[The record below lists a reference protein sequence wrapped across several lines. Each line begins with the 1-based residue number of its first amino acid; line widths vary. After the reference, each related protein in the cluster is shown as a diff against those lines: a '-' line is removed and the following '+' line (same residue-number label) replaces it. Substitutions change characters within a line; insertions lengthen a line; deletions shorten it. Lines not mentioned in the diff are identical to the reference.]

1 MKAMTDSSVIRLR
14 EVTRSFGE
22 KQVLKGVS
30 FEVSKGEIFGLLG
43 PSGAGKTTIINILT
57 GQLSCGGS
65 AEIFG
70 VSCGKIGRE
79 VYRRTG
85 AVLDNCGLY
94 ERLSCADN
102 LRLHAR
108 IHRVDFSRIQEALTQ
123 VGLEGCEG
131 KKVKALSKGMKQ
143 RLALARA
150 ILHSPGLLFLD
161 EPTSG
166 LDPATA
172 AEIHSL
178 MNTLRKSGATIFLT
192 THNMDEAYRMCD
204 RIALLSEGNIAECG
218 EPAELCRKYCSNS
231 ELSIVTTDEH
241 KLLLENAPENAEAIA
256 GLIREGKLKSIHSSE
271 PDLGTVFLRLTGKEL
286 DK

>member
-1 MKAMTDSSVIRLR
+1 MDENNVILLKD
-14 EVTRSFGE
+14 VTRSFGE

-30 FEVSKGEIFGLLG
+30 LEINKGEIFGLLG

-57 GQLSCGGS
+57 GQLSCGGK

-70 VSCGKIGRE
+70 VNCGKIGRE

-102 LRLHAR
+102 LRLYAS
-108 IHRVDFSRIQEALTQ
+108 IHRVSSSGISEALAL
-123 VGLEGCEG
+123 VGLDGCEH

-143 RLALARA
+143 RLCIARA
-150 ILHSPGLLFLD
+150 IF
-161 EPTSG
+161 G

-172 AEIHSL
+172 SVIHAL
-178 MNTLRKSGATIFLT
+178 MSDLRRNGTTIFLT

-204 RIALLSEGNIAECG
+204 RIALLSDGTIVECG
-218 EPAELCRKYCSNS
+218 EPGELCRRHCSTS
-231 ELSIVTTDEH
+231 ELSIVTTEEERIT
-241 KLLLENAPENAEAIA
+241 LTNMPENADEVA
-256 GLIREGKLKSIHSSE
+256 GLIRGGRLKSIHSSE
-271 PDLGTVFLRLTGKEL
+271 PDLGTVFIRLTGKEL